1 MKKHILFSLI
11 FAALFSC
18 TKTID
23 FDEEEMASQ
32 VVVNGVISP
41 DNFFSAYL
49 RKSGSILIERV
60 NNQPTEGS
68 MDLYEDGVL
77 IRQFASQLGIFS
89 ATDIMPKPG
98 KSYKMVILSNG
109 KEIITETMIPEQSEV
124 LSVDTT
130 SLFDVN
136 RVRRTQYKVKI
147 KDPVGDDYYR
157 IVVMNEQL
165 MQMKAADAKN
175 GAKYY
180 YSKTQYWVNSED
192 PVFKSLYNNMGEEI
206 IDMGPEN
213 DYYIF
218 PDDYFKGKEYSI
230 QIQMSPNGYGLYSPY
245 YYGGNSPYKKLFE
258 RNVIHVQRLSK
269 DLYNYLKYLKLY
281 NHYHDNPFSEPVA
294 VYSNIKNGTG
304 IFAGFN
310 DETQFAFERTYIPYS
325 MDTIKLEE
333 GAYSYG
339 Y

>member
-1 MKKHILFSLI
+1 MKKHIIFSLI

-41 DNFFSAYL
+41 NNIFSAYL

-60 NNQPTEGS
+60 NNQPTDGT

-77 IRQFASQLGIFS
+77 IRQFASQLGVFS
-89 ATDIMPKPG
+89 ATDIMLKRG

-109 KEIITETMIPEQSEV
+109 KEIITETMIPEQAEV
-124 LSVDTT
+124 LSIDTT

-147 KDPVGDDYYR
+147 KDQVGDDYYR

-175 GAKYY
+175 GVKYY
-180 YSKTQYWVNSED
+180 YSNTQYWVNSED

-230 QIQMSPNGYGLYSPY
+230 QFQMSPNGYGLYSPY
-245 YYGGNSPYKKLFE
+245 HYGENSPYKKLFE

-294 VYSNIKNGTG
+294 VYSNVKNGTG

-310 DETQFAFERTYIPYS
+310 DDTQFSFEKTYIPYS

-333 GAYSYG
+333 GGYYYG